1 MAIDVDLFAIKQRIV
16 DILDSNSTLFDAT
29 GASGKVRKIEAGAPR
44 MKENLIVETTIPH
57 IWVTNDTIIDD
68 ITVENVV
75 QGNAPTFTKH
85 NISLRIL
92 LLTQKK
98 DGFKVEEVLDDF
110 VKLINEEIT
119 ENYDLRQPGG
129 AESTSVA
136 DSCIVRRVTEMSGQM
151 TGTYRQGRIISL
163 KCLVTTG

>member
-16 DILDSNSTLFDAT
+16 DILDSNTTLFDAT

-44 MKENLIVETTIPH
+44 MTDNLIVETTIPH
-57 IWVTNDTIIDD
+57 IWVTNDAIIDD
-68 ITVENVV
+68 ITIENIV
-75 QGNAPTFTKH
+75 QGNAPQFTKH
-85 NISLRIL
+85 NISLKIL
-92 LLTQKK
+92 LLAQEK

-119 ENYDLRQPGG
+119 ENYDLRQPAG

-136 DSCIVRRVTEMSGQM
+136 DSCIIRRVTEMGAAM
-151 TGTYRQGRIISL
+151 TGKSRQGRIISL